1 MVSFSS
7 GREGSCR
14 GRSFP
19 DRLLSRGLQVTVWG
33 AVWMR
38 KHPGQAGFQGWCR
51 HCIPGQLTPA
61 WWRPIL
67 LGLILLLAG
76 FGWGPGPAW
85 WGSAQE
91 VPQAETLA
99 LPHPPTV
106 TVVPELS
113 GPIPAGR
120 LWLAVQIQAPA
131 GVQEVVFWLEDPT
144 GQGERLVPE
153 VGGPSEEEQTAW
165 FEVPGVTEGTYRLT
179 VQVVD
184 GAGQETEAVWTFP
197 VVGDLTVE
205 PELAELEAGL
215 WVREPSAQEAVDRM
229 AQTGELWRLLERRY
243 GWRRGTDPVRIQV
256 SWEGTLGRLTHP
268 LLMKA
273 LVEDQ
278 PAGFLARGVR
288 AYEAVRGAPYW
299 WEARGP
305 EPGVSEAFPGGSTQ
319 PPDAT
324 VLYGAGAY
332 APEREAVGWTS
343 FLAAYHRHPAADDA
357 AYRLGRSHELLA
369 ARFAPGRSERVAHL
383 LAAAWAYLAALEL
396 PDGDMAWDARNRLIY
411 LLDAVARPEDLQ
423 RMTARL
429 EGGASPEAGLVERF
443 VRPQLGRDLAVA
455 AQYALALRHLRAGEY
470 EAAAQGLAAVLAAL
484 PEEGPWDPLAL
495 RTSQTQAA
503 VERQQATAQQL
514 AELRAGREGRGAEA
528 AAAAYQEAALIYR
541 DPHLFALALWH
552 GQRAQ
557 YLAFGHLFEAA
568 AHELDGAILA
578 EDAAGQITY
587 IRALALFEEL
597 LAAQPP
603 EPWRERALFSKGMS
617 LYHLLH
623 YGQEVEAWRP
633 RPALTQELVATFRT
647 FADEYPASPWADDA
661 LLMVGVY
668 GEEPRVLQA
677 LIERYPDGDKRP
689 IAEALLEEK
698 PHPGW

>member
-38 KHPGQAGFQGWCR
+38 KHPGQAGFQGRCR

-76 FGWGPGPAW
+76 FGWGAGPAW

-144 GQGERLVPE
+144 GQRERLVPE

-184 GAGQETEAVWTFP
+184 GAGQETETVWTFP

-495 RTSQTQAA
+495 RTSRPRRPWNGSRRRRSSWRSCGPAG
-503 VERQQATAQQL
+503 
-514 AELRAGREGRGAEA
+514 RAGGPRRPRPPTRRRPSSTGIPTSSPWPSGTGSGPSTWPSAISSRRRPTSWTGPSWPRMPPGRSPTSE
-528 AAAAYQEAALIYR
+528 
-541 DPHLFALALWH
+541 PS
-552 GQRAQ
+552 
-557 YLAFGHLFEAA
+557 
-568 AHELDGAILA
+568 
-578 EDAAGQITY
+578 T
-587 IRALALFEEL
+587 LFEEL